1 MKRWIAMLLAML
13 MLVPAACAEGR
24 YEGEG
29 FDSAEAAVQAYVEAF
44 NAGDVQAMLS
54 TFAIETYVER
64 TDRLA
69 SIGRMTIFSTN
80 NYDTYPMP
88 NDYMRQLLI
97 VDRVG
102 GLARYMTGQYMM
114 YIWPEEGYGRY
125 DDGAPLPLRGDEE
138 ASAFLSAFDD
148 AAASDWTGKIAFN
161 GFASLEDLDSG
172 LKEIMTRESTLKNIS
187 LLVAGRG
194 CDEMANLIA
203 SLTVDGKD
211 GFLFMECSR
220 YGDRWYN
227 TSLGGILATVV
238 GMNPSYAGLGIA
250 GGMD

>member
-1 MKRWIAMLLAML
+1 M
-13 MLVPAACAEGR
+13 
-24 YEGEG
+24 
-29 FDSAEAAVQAYVEAF
+29 QAYVEAF

-97 VDRVG
+97 ADRVG

-138 ASAFLSAFDD
+138 ATPRMKFFWAILLILLPIALIFSEGSMSNLQTVSIIAAFPIGIVIVL
-148 AAASDWTGKIAFN
+148 I
-161 GFASLEDLDSG
+161 
-172 LKEIMTRESTLKNIS
+172 
-187 LLVAGRG
+187 
-194 CDEMANLIA
+194 IA
-203 SLTVDGKD
+203 SFIKD
-211 GFLFMECSR
+211 AKQ
-220 YGDRWYN
+220 Y
-227 TSLGGILATVV
+227 LA
-238 GMNPSYAGLGIA
+238 N
-250 GGMD
+250 DK